1 MNPDYEYGTEATN
14 QLGIQAILAKQ
25 MYDSGA
31 RVGPEWEQLQA
42 LTDQIATRCQM
53 PYPVLAFMHPS
64 SGFPECQARTSRAL
78 ALAQEE
84 DAEQDREKQR
94 LYEKIKAALTLVSKT
109 SQIGPKNLKTAK
121 SLLKQI
127 EETNLLTQP
136 DPVGSNGLIYGLGFS
151 QAWSEQEQRGMIAH
165 EMGHIYHQDI
175 GRYPERSRLDNWE
188 MEYRADQFALDHE
201 YGEDLAALLKV
212 ADGTH
217 SHPPTYSRIL
227 RLGGPS
233 A

>member
-1 MNPDYEYGTEATN
+1 MNPDYEYGADATN

-42 LTDQIATRCQM
+42 LADQIATRCQM

-64 SGFPECQARTSRAL
+64 SGFPDCQARTSRAL

-94 LYEKIKAALTLVSKT
+94 LYEKIKTALTLISK
-109 SQIGPKNLKTAK
+109 K

-136 DPVGSNGLIYGLGFS
+136 DPAGSNGLIFGLGFS

-188 MEYRADQFALDHE
+188 MEYRADQFALDHG